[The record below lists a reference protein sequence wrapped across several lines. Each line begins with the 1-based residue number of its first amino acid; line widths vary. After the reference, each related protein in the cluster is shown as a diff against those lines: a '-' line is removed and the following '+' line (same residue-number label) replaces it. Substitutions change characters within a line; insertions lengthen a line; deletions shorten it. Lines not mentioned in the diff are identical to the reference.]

1 MEPAANL
8 LDVFLPINQL
18 INWLLFF
25 SQSRLRLLETE
36 LENDELAQY
45 ILDLFKAKDTFH
57 TCAMWYFKLPGWS
70 MCFPLLSEQSFGLLN
85 FGENKGG
92 VQPPHTRAD

>member
-1 MEPAANL
+1 MPTPDHDAFKNTSIL
-8 LDVFLPINQL
+8 QT
-18 INWLLFF
+18 WLRFF

-57 TCAMWYFKLPGWS
+57 TCAMWYFKLLGWS
-70 MCFPLLSEQSFGLLN
+70 ICFPLLSEQSWNNATTCL
-85 FGENKGG
+85 
-92 VQPPHTRAD
+92 VY